1 MGMFKYLEYIADFVD
16 EQYIDKTRGPL
27 NEGGLFA
34 ERQGS
39 ISFTKM

>member
-1 MGMFKYLEYIADFVD
+1 MDLIAFLEYIANYVD